1 MKAHKSASSTARAFA
16 VTTQDPALLGPGAQA
31 ARPVHDPDLGVAVE
45 DARAAK
51 PEHLLP
57 ASGAPHADPIAH
69 EVAVSLLDNVTDMNA
84 DAKFDTP
91 FRRPARIAPGRAGP
105 LRRAGGLERPP
116 GHFFTSKGGPAV
128 YGLADGF
135 RVGVGDL
142 ALGVGAPELGR
153 VVRSHQ
159 CGRCR
164 RLLGTGLLGRR
175 PTVPKL

>member
-1 MKAHKSASSTARAFA
+1 M
-16 VTTQDPALLGPGAQA
+16 
-31 ARPVHDPDLGVAVE
+31 HDPDLGVAVE

-128 YGLADGF
+128 LHGLADGF

-142 ALGVGAPELGR
+142 ALGVGAPELAGELSEAVISAG
-153 VVRSHQ
+153 VVGGFWELGYWGQGPRS
-159 CGRCR
+159 RNYR
-164 RLLGTGLLGRR
+164 
-175 PTVPKL
+175 